1 MTTTI
6 KKTFASKHWDYF
18 ILICRV
24 LLAWQFLSF
33 GYAKF
38 FDDGQFGISGEEL
51 NKPIKDLSLFKVMWY
66 LFDHN
71 PFKIIIGICQTLCGA
86 LLLYNKTVI
95 IGALLFLPI
104 AFNIL
109 IMDITFMEPSMV
121 NGFASRLSYYILL
134 DLLILYHYKD
144 RMLIV
149 FKAITGNINNRFSHS
164 YGMYLISPI
173 LAVLLSLLPLVP
185 VVLFY
190 LVVEPDQMLHA
201 LGNAWHG
208 VTKLTQHFLK

>member
-1 MTTTI
+1 MITI
-6 KKTFASKHWDYF
+6 SKKTFEGKHWDYF

-38 FDDGQFGISGEEL
+38 FDDGQFGISPEEL

-71 PFKIIIGICQTLCGA
+71 PFKTIIGICQVLCGA
-86 LLLYNKTVI
+86 LLLYKKTVI
-95 IGALLFLPI
+95 IGALFFLPI

-109 IMDITFMEPSMV
+109 IMDITFMDSSMV
-121 NGFASRLSYYILL
+121 NGFASRLSYYIIL
-134 DLLILYHYKD
+134 DFLILLYYRD

-149 FKAITGNINNRFSHS
+149 FKAITSNMTNKFSHPF
-164 YGMYLISPI
+164 GMYLISPV
-173 LAVLLSLLPLVP
+173 LAVLLSLVPVIP

-190 LVVEPDQMLHA
+190 LVAEPDEMIHSLGHA
-201 LGNAWHG
+201 WQGL
-208 VTKLTQHFLK
+208 TKATQHFLK

>member
-1 MTTTI
+1 MITI
-6 KKTFASKHWDYF
+6 STKTFEGKYWNYF

-38 FDDGQFGISGEEL
+38 FDDGQFGISPEEL

-71 PFKIIIGICQTLCGA
+71 PFKIIIGICQVLCGA
-86 LLLYNKTVI
+86 LLLYKRTVI
-95 IGALLFLPI
+95 IGALFFLPI

-109 IMDITFMEPSMV
+109 IMDITFMDPSMV
-121 NGFASRLSYYILL
+121 NGFASRLGYYIIL
-134 DLLILYHYKD
+134 DFLILLYYRE

-149 FKAITGNINNRFSHS
+149 YKAITSNMNNKFSHPF
-164 YGMYLISPI
+164 GMYLISPV
-173 LAVLLSLLPLVP
+173 LAIFLSLIPVIP

-190 LVVEPDQMLHA
+190 LVAEPDEMIHA
-201 LGNAWHG
+201 LSNTWQGL
-208 VTKLTQHFLK
+208 TKATQHFLK